1 MERNKKWLDLCQSA
15 STEQDPKKLMALVSE
30 IVKALQDRD
39 RKTGPVAVNMQRDAG
54 HTLPVTGEHNRNSMF
69 GRISQSELRR
79 LLIVTQLRS

>member
-54 HTLPVTGEHNRNSMF
+54 HTLPSPGSTTGIQCSEEFHNPNFDDCS
-69 GRISQSELRR
+69 L
-79 LLIVTQLRS
+79 